1 MSFQIAGSMAAK
13 DAVNKAKPVL
23 LEPIM
28 SLEVVTPGDFLGEVL
43 GDLGRRRAAIRNIE
57 GQGEIQVVKA
67 SIPLGESFGYANAIR
82 SLTQG
87 RASYTMEFEN
97 YTPAPEVC

>member
-1 MSFQIAGSMAAK
+1 
-13 DAVNKAKPVL
+13 
-23 LEPIM
+23 M
-28 SLEVVTPGDFLGEVL
+28 SLEVVTPGEFLGEVL

-67 SIPLGESFGYANAIR
+67 AIPLGESFGYANAIR

-87 RASYTMEFEN
+87 ARATTWNLRTTS
-97 YTPAPEVC
+97 PLRRAC